1 MPKLRR
7 FFPHINRP
15 KNSTA
20 VASYKTPNT
29 GRLISGDKERKSL
42 GIYQDISL
50 ADVNTEYQ
58 EAHEGFSG
66 KIKG

>member
-1 MPKLRR
+1 MPKLRG

-20 VASYKTPNT
+20 AASYKTPNT
-29 GRLISGDKERKSL
+29 GRLISGHKKWKSL

-58 EAHEGFSG
+58 EAMKGFLV
-66 KIKG
+66 K

>member
-1 MPKLRR
+1 MPKLRG

-20 VASYKTPNT
+20 VVNYKTLNT
-29 GRLISGDKERKSL
+29 GRLISGHKNRKSL

-50 ADVNTEYQ
+50 ADVNTENQ
-58 EAHEGFSG
+58 EAMKGFPV
-66 KIKG
+66 K